1 MLINDLR
8 QHGKVYIYIYI
19 YEQTA
24 QCNSN
29 MKELLHKVM

>member
-8 QHGKVYIYIYI
+8 QHGKVYIYI

>member
-1 MLINDLR
+1 ME
-8 QHGKVYIYIYI
+8 KYIYIYV

-29 MKELLHKVM
+29 MKELLHKVMWLYLIHL